1 MLSPFRSRV
10 TMQAPEHTLL
20 TLRPSRVLVLGYYVG
35 MVFRLVLTAL
45 LWIFNSVVHSGG
57 PVSARTLT
65 LAATSLFLILFI
77 VMWAL
82 AEYKRASSRSEITDF
97 RIVRKDGILRRN
109 ETIVPYRQL
118 ERVVLHQGILD
129 RLLGIGTLVID
140 TGDDTVRISS
150 VRDPQKVEQA
160 IMSRMQTLQTM
171 PGNR

>member
-1 MLSPFRSRV
+1 
-10 TMQAPEHTLL
+10 MQAPEHTLL
-20 TLRPSRVLVLGYYVG
+20 TLRPSRVLVLRYYVG
-35 MVFRLVLTAL
+35 MVFLLVLTGL
-45 LWIFNSVVHSGG
+45 LWIFNSVVPSLG
-57 PVSARTLT
+57 PISARTLT
-65 LAATSLFLILFI
+65 LAATALLLFLFI

-82 AEYKRASSRSEITDF
+82 AEYKRASTRYEITDF